1 MRDALIDT
9 ARRAIRY
16 RDFVI
21 QEAYCSGVGNRWE
34 WAHESFRPGAHH
46 LTGDCQTVFEA
57 IDAVDAWYEQRE
69 AA

>member
-16 RDFVI
+16 RGFVI
-21 QEAYCSGVGNRWE
+21 EEGYHPREGNLWE
-34 WAHESFRPGAHH
+34 WTHDSFSLDAHG
-46 LTGDCQTVFEA
+46 LTQTVFEA